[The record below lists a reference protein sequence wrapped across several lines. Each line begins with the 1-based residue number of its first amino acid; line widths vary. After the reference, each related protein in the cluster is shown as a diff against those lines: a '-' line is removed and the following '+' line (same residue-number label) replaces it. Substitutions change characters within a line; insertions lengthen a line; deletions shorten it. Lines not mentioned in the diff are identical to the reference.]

1 MNRIILLIALGAFS
15 TSSYSESLADK
26 LKKQVD
32 KLTAPKIDQSSEQTK
47 SKEEANQPTS
57 TQNKIPNIDFLYGKG
72 WNSIS
77 NCADDEGLGSW
88 FTKRNSNGEIGQENI
103 SAQTKRGTG
112 TQSELYLSLI
122 IYDAAIE
129 EIDGKQVL
137 VLTQK
142 LDIRKTI
149 DSREPIFEARQ
160 KKIKSYFEF
169 SQGHFIQKVK
179 QEVDG
184 VVTMEN
190 GKILKDLGNWGLNN
204 NEKLYNCEHEK
215 IPELVKEYKRNKD
228 NAEAKKKADKDA
240 YARTTEGLSET
251 LQGKYQNYML
261 LQDCNEVR
269 KDYVKKYI
277 DPTVFERLKKSL
289 KQYET
294 ELLKTDKKIN
304 TKKIWEDAA
313 NLYGQAWG
321 KVMKMHKT
329 NPENYDKDTYGL
341 CSLAASALENLNP
354 SDQKPKKDF

>member
-1 MNRIILLIALGAFS
+1 MKHIILIIALGVFS

-32 KLTAPKIDQSSEQTK
+32 KITAPKIDQSPEQTK
-47 SKEEANQPTS
+47 PKVEANQPTS
-57 TQNKIPNIDFLYGKG
+57 TQNKIPNINFLYNDEWG
-72 WNSIS
+72 WSSIAD
-77 NCADDEGLGSW
+77 CAQDEGGMRTW
-88 FTKRNSNGEIGQENI
+88 FSKRSNNGEYGQENI
-103 SAQTKRGTG
+103 NGVKKDRG
-112 TQSELYLSLI
+112 SDIYLSLPI
-122 IYDAAIE
+122 SNAAIE
-129 EIDGKQVL
+129 EINGKQIL
-137 VLTQK
+137 VLNQK
-142 LDIRKTI
+142 VVIMKTI
-149 DSREPIFEARQ
+149 DNRDPIFLAQQ
-160 KKIKSYFEF
+160 KNVRSYFEF
-169 SQGHFIQKVK
+169 SPGYFIQRVK

-184 VVTMEN
+184 VVTMDN

-204 NEKLYNCEHEK
+204 NEKFYNCKHEK
-215 IPELVKEYKRNKD
+215 ISELVQEYKKD
-228 NAEAKKKADKDA
+228 KDIAEAKKKADQDA
-240 YARTTEGLSET
+240 YARSTEGLSET

-277 DPTVFERLKKSL
+277 DPSVFERLKKSL

-294 ELLKTDKKIN
+294 ELLKADKKLN